1 MLYLRTGLPGSGK
14 TLNTIRE
21 IELEHGPD
29 PKNPGKELR
38 TVYYYGIPDLDVT
51 KLKCNW
57 VEFDTPDE
65 WFNLPDGSIIV
76 IDEAQR
82 VFGAQDGRKARP
94 EKVAR
99 FETHR
104 HQGFDIYLI
113 TQHPSLVMSHVR
125 KLVGKHINM
134 YRPYGGKRLLRHEYE
149 FCIDSPEK
157 RSNFKLAQERRIK
170 LDPKYFGVYRS
181 ATVHTHKFKLPNY
194 VWYIPA
200 CVAVI
205 GACLGWVWYTYVPAD
220 SEPDVVV
227 SDALPAQ
234 QPVAG
239 PGLSLNP
246 LDTVSNSFGLG
257 QPLTRQ
263 QYLDTFVPRLDDVPS
278 SAPRYD
284 KLTEPKS
291 FPRLVCASSDDPRV
305 IDRARTKGSPV
316 GSRDGREYTCQCY
329 SQQITRV
336 STTAEFCLQVV
347 ENGLFDDTRPD
358 LNQSAGAGSMFSSST
373 SAATGR
379 VPAAQMP
386 QTAQYVPRPITQA
399 GGGKPGHLW

>member
-220 SEPDVVV
+220 SEPAVVA

-257 QPLTRQ
+257 QPLTQQ

-379 VPAAQMP
+379 VPAVQMP